1 MCRDVCLCQDLL
13 VPDLRVLAKKQH
25 GFEIFGVLFLTFNYL
40 QLGCF
45 WTCCVT
51 LLCHLRIV
59 RKEIPSINQAEEW
72 VGSICDSSVWK
83 TCVSVS
89 PARCGV
95 ENPKTRNHSKPMEK
109 SMHRLHRCRTTVNDR
124 FHRLNDGSNQS
135 SLEHGS
141 LL

>member
-59 RKEIPSINQAEEW
+59 RKEIPSINQAED
-72 VGSICDSSVWK
+72 GSAPFATPACGK
-83 TCVSVS
+83 LVS
-89 PARCGV
+89 AFHQRGAMWRIRRL
-95 ENPKTRNHSKPMEK
+95 ETYGK
-109 SMHRLHRCRTTVNDR
+109 SMRRLHRCRIAVNDR